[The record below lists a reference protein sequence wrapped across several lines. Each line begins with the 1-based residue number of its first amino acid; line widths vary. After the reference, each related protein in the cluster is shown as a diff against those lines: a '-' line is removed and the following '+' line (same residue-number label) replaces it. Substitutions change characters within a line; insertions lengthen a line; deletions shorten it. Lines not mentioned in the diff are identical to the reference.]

1 MPHASAPVI
10 EKLYI
15 EQASR
20 MIFNKFMRVFK
31 ETKGMPKLF
40 RFQHML
46 NSITYSLMVLFAFWP
61 WPNGE
66 YSLNGR
72 SLTYQ
77 EFWLTGMAPGFLLF
91 SILIIA
97 ICFASVNRHW
107 AGRVGTFLYWASI
120 IAFMSF
126 YSLNGG
132 VIGGAI
138 IAVWA
143 YYVFYST
150 GMRQFF
156 VQSNV

>member
-1 MPHASAPVI
+1 MREAHNI
-10 EKLYI
+10 KLLYV
-15 EQASR
+15 EQASQ
-20 MIFNKFMRVFK
+20 MIFNKFIRVFK

-46 NSITYSLMVLFAFWP
+46 NSITYSLMVLFALWP
-61 WPNGE
+61 WPNAE

-97 ICFASVNRHW
+97 ICFASVNKHW
-107 AGRVGTFLYWASI
+107 TGRVGTFLYWASI